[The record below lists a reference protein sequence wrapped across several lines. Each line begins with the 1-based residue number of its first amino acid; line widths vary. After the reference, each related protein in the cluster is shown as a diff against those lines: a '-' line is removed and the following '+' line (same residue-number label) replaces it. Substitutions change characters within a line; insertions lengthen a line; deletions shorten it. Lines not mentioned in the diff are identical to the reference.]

1 MPKENPPK
9 IKSVENMSVE
19 ELIDEVKNTKTSK
32 NFFKANRN
40 AKQNRRLEDIRNE
53 LDRRKEAEDNTE
65 QGYTNRELARDK
77 ERVEINTKIKET
89 REKLEDFET
98 RKKEEKEDLENSL
111 MNASE
116 KSQKI
121 KIVDDTYNGFK
132 KIFLSENPSESDLK
146 KRLEDI
152 DKESKKDKEA
162 IEEVT
167 INTKES
173 ALKEETSRDEGKGYV
188 DTEENTDKKTINED
202 KDNIGV
208 ETKEQTPKQEENKDR
223 AETEENSDNQEESN
237 EEEEEMEHEYSMSEL
252 EEILEDR
259 RGMYEQSLK
268 EKYSKKQIEYFKTT
282 YDRARVALGQKMNDE
297 RKDILERSGWKEYEI
312 AENLE
317 KYRAN
322 EIYQKIYLEEKVWI
336 TQIKAEILPSTTQ
349 KVLNKTWDWSK
360 KALQKYSELNKM
372 GKTLFKIG
380 DFEVTTGFLSKQ
392 VALATL
398 FGFASPLGAGLGI
411 GTRIAR
417 GIAGA
422 SMSQFTK
429 KHTDRFLNKHNTNS
443 EKYYDEDIASLKTSF
458 DMGIVDVIEYEKR
471 LSEINRNVKFEK
483 RYNILAGMGASILAG
498 VGTSMAVGDMIE
510 GINNMGTDHTETKTD
525 VESNN
530 SESVDKTVKEN
541 IETEKT
547 IVEEK
552 PDTEKVRAEEK
563 PDTEVE
569 KVGELKP
576 FKVEVKSSSIATLEE
591 LKSKL
596 KLQYPDASKAPDNV
610 RHILN
615 TNSVSLSQEW
625 GLFNS
630 GDANESAMMLK
641 GSTISV
647 DGKGNITL
655 HNLGKGETVL
665 SGENAEKYHD
675 KMFDYDG
682 QKAST
687 SNYEARGSGTPE
699 RSANV
704 VDNDP
709 NPDESELVSRE
720 EIEKMA
726 ENNRAENTGEV
737 DRSGESVV
745 TDDKGNRAPVE
756 DNSLGENRE
765 RSFVDTYKE
774 NVAAYNEEARLT
786 GRNSTGYR
794 TNNGLMNTTDHG
806 MRYGVGRP
814 RVENPSQDQDV
825 PVNEQ
830 EQIDYIAE
838 QEFRSEVNEIFG
850 RRFLGTP
857 ISDGIKTNE
866 WAYLKDSK
874 ISIGEKGA
882 VTLTTENGTVS
893 GRGADDVYES
903 SGGGRS
909 AKVVDRLE
917 KFIKNQDIKPTS
929 GESVEAYLK
938 RVARAQ
944 K

>member
-9 IKSVENMSVE
+9 INSVENMSIE
-19 ELIDEVKNTKTSK
+19 ELRDEAKNTKMSE
-32 NFFKANRN
+32 NFFKKNRN
-40 AKQNRRLEDIRNE
+40 AKQKRRLEDIRNE
-53 LDRRKEAEDNTE
+53 LDRRKEAE
-65 QGYTNRELARDK
+65 
-77 ERVEINTKIKET
+77 
-89 REKLEDFET
+89 
-98 RKKEEKEDLENSL
+98 
-111 MNASE
+111 
-116 KSQKI
+116 
-121 KIVDDTYNGFK
+121 
-132 KIFLSENPSESDLK
+132 
-146 KRLEDI
+146 
-152 DKESKKDKEA
+152 
-162 IEEVT
+162 
-167 INTKES
+167 
-173 ALKEETSRDEGKGYV
+173 
-188 DTEENTDKKTINED
+188 
-202 KDNIGV
+202 
-208 ETKEQTPKQEENKDR
+208 
-223 AETEENSDNQEESN
+223 ENSDDQEELN
-237 EEEEEMEHEYSMSEL
+237 EGEEEMEYEYSISEL

-268 EKYSKKQIEYFKTT
+268 EKYSKKQIEYFKTA
-282 YDRARVALGQKMNDE
+282 YDHARVALGQKMYDE
-297 RKDILERSGWKEYEI
+297 RKSSLEQEGKSNIEI
-312 AENLE
+312 EGELYQ
-317 KYRAN
+317 YRAN
-322 EIYQKIYLEEKVWI
+322 EIYQKIHIEEEARI
-336 TQIKAEILPSTTQ
+336 MQTKAEILPSTAQ
-349 KVLNKTWDWSK
+349 KVLSKTWDWSK

-380 DFEVTTGFLSKQ
+380 SFEVTTGFLSKLAVTSTIVTGAS
-392 VALATL
+392 VA
-398 FGFASPLGAGLGI
+398 FGFLAPGALGLSAG
-411 GTRIAR
+411 
-417 GIAGA
+417 
-422 SMSQFTK
+422 K
-429 KHTDRFLNKHNTNS
+429 RFLRGVVGATTAGVYAKTTQKLFTRDRKNS
-443 EKYYDEDIASLKTSF
+443 EEQKKNIKHDF
-458 DMGIVDVIEYEKR
+458 DSGKINTIEYEER
-471 LSEINRNVKFEK
+471 LNVIEKHYRNEQRFLT
-483 RYNILAGMGASILAG
+483 LAQIGSTFL
-498 VGTSMAVGDMIE
+498 VGLSASMAAGNMMENTNVDTEHTKTNIE
-510 GINNMGTDHTETKTD
+510 DKNPETENDPTNKNTDAQEETKGDAESQEENAEENTDTQVED
-525 VESNN
+525 VE
-530 SESVDKTVKEN
+530 
-541 IETEKT
+541 
-547 IVEEK
+547 
-552 PDTEKVRAEEK
+552 
-563 PDTEVE
+563 
-569 KVGELKP
+569 ELKP
-576 FKVEVKSSSIATLEE
+576 FTIEVNSRGAIATIED
-591 LKSKL
+591 LKGKL
-596 KLQYPDASKAPDNV
+596 KLQYPDISKAPDNIKYV
-610 RHILN
+610 LN
-615 TNSVSLSQEW
+615 TNSVSLSEKW
-625 GLFNS
+625 GFLSN
-630 GDANESAMMLK
+630 DANESAMMLK

-647 DGKGNITL
+647 DSKGNITL

-726 ENNRAENTGEV
+726 ENNRTENTGEV
-737 DRSGESVV
+737 DRSGENVV

-774 NVAAYNEEARLT
+774 NVAAYNEEARLE
-786 GRNSTGYR
+786 GKNINGYR
-794 TNNGLMNTTDHG
+794 TNNGPMNTTNYG
-806 MRYGVGRP
+806 MQYSASRP
-814 RVENPSQDQDV
+814 RFENLGQDNDV
-825 PVNEQ
+825 QVNEQ

>member
-1 MPKENPPK
+1 MSKENPPK
-9 IKSVENMSVE
+9 IKSVVDMSVE
-19 ELIDEVKNTKTSK
+19 ELTNEAKNTKTSK
-32 NFFKANRN
+32 NFLKKNRN
-40 AKQNRRLEDIRNE
+40 AKQNKRLDDIRNE
-53 LDRRKEAEDNTE
+53 LDRRKEAEE
-65 QGYTNRELARDK
+65 
-77 ERVEINTKIKET
+77 NTKT
-89 REKLEDFET
+89 
-98 RKKEEKEDLENSL
+98 
-111 MNASE
+111 
-116 KSQKI
+116 
-121 KIVDDTYNGFK
+121 
-132 KIFLSENPSESDLK
+132 
-146 KRLEDI
+146 
-152 DKESKKDKEA
+152 
-162 IEEVT
+162 EEV
-167 INTKES
+167 E
-173 ALKEETSRDEGKGYV
+173 Y
-188 DTEENTDKKTINED
+188 
-202 KDNIGV
+202 
-208 ETKEQTPKQEENKDR
+208 TPTQEENKDR
-223 AETEENSDNQEESN
+223 AETEENSNDQEELN

-259 RGMYEQSLK
+259 RDMYEQGLK
-268 EKYSKKQIEYFKTT
+268 EKYSKKEIEYLKND
-282 YDRARVALGQKMNDE
+282 YDRARVALGQKMHDE
-297 RKDILERSGWKEYEI
+297 RKDILEKSGWKEYEI
-312 AENLE
+312 TENLE

-322 EIYQKIYLEEKVWI
+322 EIYQKIYIEEQARI
-336 TQIKAEILPSTTQ
+336 TQIKAEILPSTAQ
-349 KVLNKTWDWSK
+349 KVLSKTWDWSK

-380 DFEVTTGFLSKQ
+380 SFEVTTGFLSKQ

-429 KHTDRFLNKHNTNS
+429 KHADRFLNKYNTNS
-443 EKYYDEDIASLKTSF
+443 EKYYDGDIAYLKTSF
-458 DMGIVDVIEYEKR
+458 DMGTIDVVEYEKR
-471 LSEINRNVKFEK
+471 LSEINRDIKIEK

-498 VGTSMAVGDMIE
+498 ALTSMAVGGMIE
-510 GINNMGTDHTETKTD
+510 GVNNMGTDHTETKTD
-525 VESNN
+525 VENNN
-530 SESVDKTVKEN
+530 SESADKTVKEN
-541 IETEKT
+541 TETEKT

-552 PDTEKVRAEEK
+552 PATEEVRAEETAEK
-563 PDTEVE
+563 NTDTQVE
-569 KVGELKP
+569 DVEELKP

-596 KLQYPDASKAPDNV
+596 KLQYPDISKAPDNV

-630 GDANESAMMLK
+630 GDVNESAMMLK

-647 DGKGNITL
+647 DSKGNITL

-682 QKAST
+682 QKAPT

-709 NPDESELVSRE
+709 NPNESELLSRE

-737 DRSGESVV
+737 NRSGESVV

-774 NVAAYNEEARLT
+774 NVAAYNEEAKLA
-786 GRNSTGYR
+786 GRNSNGYR
-794 TNNGLMNTTDHG
+794 TNNGPMNTTDHG

-857 ISDGIKTNE
+857 ISDGAKTNE